1 MPAGGQIKGRAMRC
15 CSGTAGRPPN
25 LLRSWGRV
33 SMAKL
38 SIRRQRLH
46 RLLSA
51 TLALGLLGGTAACTP
66 RIDQRG
72 NKPDE
77 DQVVQINPGVDDK
90 IRVAELIGTP
100 STISTFDDRTWY
112 YISKRTETIG
122 FLDPQVTDQQVLA
135 VTFDADGIVDSM
147 RLYGQEDGRTIAY
160 VDRVTPTEGKD
171 LTVIQ
176 QLFGNLGR
184 FNPEGDDA
192 N

>member
-1 MPAGGQIKGRAMRC
+1 MAERAN
-15 CSGTAGRPPN
+15 GTWR
-25 LLRSWGRV
+25 
-33 SMAKL
+33 
-38 SIRRQRLH
+38 

-51 TLALGLLGGTAACTP
+51 GLMMSVVAVLAGCTP

-90 IRVAELIGTP
+90 NRVAELIGTP

-112 YISKRTETIG
+112 YISKRTETTA
-122 FLDPQVTDQQVLA
+122 FFDPDVKDQEVLA
-135 VTFDADGIVDSM
+135 VNFNEDGIVESM

-160 VDRVTPTEGKD
+160 VDRITPTEGKE
-171 LTVIQ
+171 LTIIQ

-184 FNPEGDDA
+184 FNPENDDA
-192 N
+192 PRN

>member
-1 MPAGGQIKGRAMRC
+1 MFGPC
-15 CSGTAGRPPN
+15 
-25 LLRSWGRV
+25 LRRSLRV
-33 SMAKL
+33 GV
-38 SIRRQRLH
+38 
-46 RLLSA
+46 
-51 TLALGLLGGTAACTP
+51 ALGLLAAVAACAQA

-90 IRVAELIGTP
+90 NRVAELIGTP

-112 YISKRTETIG
+112 YISKRTETTA
-122 FLDPQVTDQQVLA
+122 FFEPDVVDQEILA
-135 VTFDADGIVDSM
+135 INFTEEGIVDSM

-160 VDRVTPTEGKD
+160 VERVTPTEGHS
-171 LTVIQ
+171 LTIIQ

-192 N
+192 SN